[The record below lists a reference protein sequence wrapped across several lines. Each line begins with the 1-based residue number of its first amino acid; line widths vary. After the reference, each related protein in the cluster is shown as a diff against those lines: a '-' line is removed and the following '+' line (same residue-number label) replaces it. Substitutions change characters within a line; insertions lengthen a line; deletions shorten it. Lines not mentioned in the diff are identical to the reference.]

1 MTDLP
6 APAAPPGPR
15 EKTATIASCVLI
27 AGALLLVMREGLLPG
42 LLCVCLGF
50 HATRWFSPR
59 LGRLLR
65 AKDGLAP
72 GTAATLVALLPL
84 ALIAIALPRTRGLV
98 IFDAPA
104 QYRELLAFMART
116 VLELRAKLPP
126 DIASQL
132 PDGAQEVQRV
142 IASHLVARASSLAT
156 MGRAWF
162 TGLVLTYVGLLVGAL
177 AAARPAA
184 QNLKPLAA
192 ALHLRARRF
201 GETFQQIVIAQ
212 FWIALLNTCLTATFL
227 LVVLPL
233 WESRLPYTTVLILLT
248 FVAGLIPIVGNLIC
262 NSVLTL
268 VGLSVSPLVALT
280 CLIFLIGIHKAEYFI
295 NAKIVGKRT
304 HMGVWELLSVMF
316 VLEAVFGPAGLVAA
330 PLFYAYTKKELHA
343 FGWV

>member
-6 APAAPPGPR
+6 APSDPR
-15 EKTATIASCVLI
+15 ERTADIASCVLI
-27 AGALLLVMREGLLPG
+27 GATLLLVMWQGLLPG

-59 LGRLLR
+59 LGLLMR

-72 GTAATLVALLPL
+72 GTAAALVMLLPL
-84 ALIAIALPRTRGLV
+84 VLIAIALPRTRGLV
-98 IFDAPA
+98 IFEAPA
-104 QYRELLAFMART
+104 QYRELLAFLART

-126 DIASQL
+126 DIGSQL
-132 PDGAQEVQRV
+132 PDGAEEVPRV
-142 IASHLVARASSLAT
+142 IATHLITRASSLAT

-162 TGLVLTYVGLLVGAL
+162 TGLLLTYIGLLVGAL

-184 QNLKPLAA
+184 QDLKPLAA

-201 GETFQQIVIAQ
+201 GETFQQIVVAQ
-212 FWIALLNTCLTATFL
+212 FWIALLNACLTATFL
-227 LVVLPL
+227 LAVLPL
-233 WESRLPYTTVLILLT
+233 WGYRLPYSMALILLT

-268 VGLSVSPLVALT
+268 VGLSISPLVAAA
-280 CLIFLIGIHKAEYFI
+280 CLIFLIAIHKAEYFI
-295 NAKIVGKRT
+295 NAKIVGRRT

-330 PLFYAYTKKELHA
+330 PLFYAYTKKELSA